1 METEIS
7 LLFSQQPATGPC
19 TEPDASNPHPPILIS

>member
-7 LLFSQQPATGPC
+7 LPYSQQPATGPYS
-19 TEPDASNPHPPILIS
+19 EPDESCQKFQNLFL